1 MTAMPTV
8 AALWRGDL
16 PLPKIVWFYGFMG
29 SIVLALPINLTT
41 IAGAPRSNA
50 VMLFYCVI
58 IVAYTI
64 FVCIS
69 IWKAASRYHGFF
81 FWPLISK
88 LSVAIVLAVMVG
100 GFLSGFVS

>member
-1 MTAMPTV
+1 MPTV

-16 PLPKIVWFYGFMG
+16 PLQKIVWFYGFMG

-41 IAGAPRSNA
+41 IAGAPRSNGI
-50 VMLFYCVI
+50 MLFYCMI

-64 FVCIS
+64 FVS
-69 IWKAASRYHGFF
+69 LAIWKAANRYEGYF
-81 FWPLISK
+81 FWPLLSK

-100 GFLSGFVS
+100 GFLKGLMA